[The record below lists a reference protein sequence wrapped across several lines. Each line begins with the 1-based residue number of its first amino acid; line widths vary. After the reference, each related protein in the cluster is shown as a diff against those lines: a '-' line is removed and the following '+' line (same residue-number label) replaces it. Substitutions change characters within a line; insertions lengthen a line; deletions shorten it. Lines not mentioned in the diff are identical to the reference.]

1 MSKITNEFKTK
12 LYNYFIKSLG
22 AYKYKHG
29 WMKLPV
35 CPFCHR
41 EHKMGIN
48 LSMYRTN
55 CFRCNY
61 HMNPAQLVMDV
72 EGFDTYAELLKFLDN
87 GNFTD
92 KAFSEEK
99 IGLSDTKPVY
109 LPDGFKL
116 LNQGTSQVARSIR
129 SYMSSRGFTI
139 EELSKHGIGYVATG
153 GPFFGYLIIPYYC
166 KGTLRYY
173 NARNVIGQG
182 PRYNNPNKDIT
193 GLGKEFII
201 FNQDALDMYSSIFI
215 CEGAINALTMGDRAI
230 ATMGKAISAY
240 QVNQLIKSPVNRF
253 ILLLDPDAIKYS
265 INLAFKLVAYKKVKV
280 IQLPEGKDC
289 NDLGRKEVLK
299 LIYNTRYQSY
309 QDLLKLRNS
318 LD

>member
-1 MSKITNEFKTK
+1 MKITNQFKSRLRT
-12 LYNYFIKSLG
+12 YFIKRLG
-22 AYKYKHG
+22 GYDYRHG
-29 WMKLPV
+29 WMRIPT
-35 CPFCHR
+35 CPYCGR
-41 EHKMGIN
+41 EHKLGVN

-55 CFRCNY
+55 CFRCNA
-61 HMNPAQLVMDV
+61 HPSPAQLIMDI
-72 EGFDTYAELLKFLDN
+72 EGFTEYHELINFLNN
-87 GNFTD
+87 GQFD
-92 KAFSEEK
+92 ELQFKEEK
-99 IGLSDTKPVY
+99 IELAESKPVY

-116 LNQGTSQVARSIR
+116 INQGTSQVARSIR

-139 EELSKHGIGYVATG
+139 EELSKHGIGYVATE
-153 GPFFGYLIIPYYC
+153 GPFFGYLIIPYYY

-253 ILLLDPDAIKYS
+253 ILLLDFDARDYA
-265 INLAFKLVAYKKVKV
+265 INLALKLVAYKKVKV
-280 IQLPEGKDC
+280 ILFKDNRDV
-289 NDLGRKEVLK
+289 NDLGKKAVLK
-299 LIYNTRYQSY
+299 MVYKTRYQSY
-309 QDLLKLRNS
+309 QALIKLRNEK
-318 LD
+318 

>member
-1 MSKITNEFKTK
+1 MKITYEFKSK
-12 LYNYFIKSLG
+12 LYNYFVSRLG
-22 AYKYKHG
+22 GYTYRRG

-92 KAFSEEK
+92 KSFSEEK
-99 IGLSDTKPVY
+99 IELYDAKPVY

-116 LNQGTSQVARSIR
+116 INQGTSQVARSIR

-139 EELSKHGIGYVATG
+139 EELSKHGIGYVATE
-153 GPFFGYLIIPYYC
+153 GPFLGISSYHIIIMARSGITMQGMLLDRVQDTIIQIKILQDLERNLLSSIKMPSTCIARYLSVREQSMH
-166 KGTLRYY
+166 LLWE
-173 NARNVIGQG
+173 
-182 PRYNNPNKDIT
+182 T
-193 GLGKEFII
+193 GLLPPWVRQSVLTK
-201 FNQDALDMYSSIFI
+201 L
-215 CEGAINALTMGDRAI
+215 INL
-230 ATMGKAISAY
+230 S
-240 QVNQLIKSPVNRF
+240 NLQLIDLYYFWTLMPSN
-253 ILLLDPDAIKYS
+253 IQSTWLSNWSLIKRS
-265 INLAFKLVAYKKVKV
+265 KLYN
-280 IQLPEGKDC
+280 C
-289 NDLGRKEVLK
+289 LK
-299 LIYNTRYQSY
+299 IRIVTI
-309 QDLLKLRNS
+309 
-318 LD
+318 

>member
-1 MSKITNEFKTK
+1 MKITNQFKSK
-12 LYNYFIKSLG
+12 LKTYFIKRLG
-22 AYKYKHG
+22 AFEYRHG
-29 WMKLPV
+29 WMRIPT
-35 CPFCHR
+35 CPYCGR
-41 EHKMGIN
+41 EHKLGVN

-55 CFRCNY
+55 CFRCNA
-61 HMNPAQLVMDV
+61 HPSPAQLIMDI
-72 EGFDTYAELLKFLDN
+72 EGFTEYHELINFLNN
-87 GNFTD
+87 GQFD
-92 KAFSEEK
+92 ELQFKEEK
-99 IGLSDTKPVY
+99 IELAESKPFY

-116 LNQGTSQVARSIR
+116 INQGTSQVARSIR

-139 EELSKHGIGYVATG
+139 EELSKHGIGYVATE
-153 GPFFGYLIIPYYC
+153 GPFFGYLIIPYYY

-253 ILLLDPDAIKYS
+253 ILLLDFDARDYA
-265 INLAFKLVAYKKVKV
+265 INLALKLVAYKKVKV
-280 IQLPEGKDC
+280 ILFKDNRDV
-289 NDLGRKEVLK
+289 NDLGKKAVLK
-299 LIYNTRYQSY
+299 MIYKTRYQSY
-309 QDLLKLRNS
+309 QDLIKLRNEK
-318 LD
+318 

>member
-1 MSKITNEFKTK
+1 
-12 LYNYFIKSLG
+12 
-22 AYKYKHG
+22 
-29 WMKLPV
+29 
-35 CPFCHR
+35 
-41 EHKMGIN
+41 
-48 LSMYRTN
+48 
-55 CFRCNY
+55 
-61 HMNPAQLVMDV
+61 MNPAQLVMDV

-92 KAFSEEK
+92 REFTEEK
-99 IGLSDTKPVY
+99 IELADAKPVY

-116 LNQGTSQVARSIR
+116 INQGTSQVARSIR
-129 SYMSSRGFTI
+129 NYITGRGFTI
-139 EELSKHGIGYVATG
+139 EDTAKHGIGYVSSE
-153 GPFFGYLIIPYYC
+153 GPFFGYLIIPYYY

-253 ILLLDPDAIKYS
+253 ILLLDFDARDYA
-265 INLAFKLVAYKKVKV
+265 INLALKLVAYKKVKV
-280 IQLPEGKDC
+280 VLFKDNRDV
-289 NDLGRKEVLK
+289 NDLGKKAVLK
-299 LIYNTRYQSY
+299 MVYKTRYQSY
-309 QDLLKLRNS
+309 QDLIKLRNEK
-318 LD
+318 

>member
-72 EGFDTYAELLKFLDN
+72 EGFGTYAELLKFLDN

-99 IGLSDTKPVY
+99 IELSDAKPVY

-116 LNQGTSQVARSIR
+116 INQGTSQVARSIR

-139 EELSKHGIGYVATG
+139 EELSKHGIGYVATE
-153 GPFFGYLIIPYYC
+153 GPFFGYLIIPYYY

-215 CEGAINALTMGDRAI
+215 CEGAINALTMGDRAMPPWVRQSVL
-230 ATMGKAISAY
+230 TKLTSLS
-240 QVNQLIKSPVNRF
+240 NLQLIDLYYSWTLMPSN
-253 ILLLDPDAIKYS
+253 IQSTWLSNWSLIKRS
-265 INLAFKLVAYKKVKV
+265 KLYNCLKVKIV
-280 IQLPEGKDC
+280 MI
-289 NDLGRKEVLK
+289 
-299 LIYNTRYQSY
+299 
-309 QDLLKLRNS
+309 
-318 LD
+318 

>member
-1 MSKITNEFKTK
+1 MKITNQFKSRLRT
-12 LYNYFIKSLG
+12 YFIKRLG
-22 AYKYKHG
+22 GYDYRHG
-29 WMKLPV
+29 WMRIPTCPYCGRDHKLGV
-35 CPFCHR
+35 
-41 EHKMGIN
+41 N

-55 CFRCNY
+55 CFRCNA
-61 HMNPAQLVMDV
+61 HPSPAQLIMDI
-72 EGFDTYAELLKFLDN
+72 EGFTEYHELINFLNN
-87 GNFTD
+87 GQFD
-92 KAFSEEK
+92 ELQFKEEK
-99 IGLSDTKPVY
+99 IELAESKPVY

-116 LNQGTSQVARSIR
+116 INQGTSQVARSIR
-129 SYMSSRGFTI
+129 NYMSSRGFTI
-139 EELSKHGIGYVATG
+139 EELSKHGIGYVATE
-153 GPFFGYLIIPYYC
+153 GPFFGYLIIPYYY

-240 QVNQLIKSPVNRF
+240 QVNQLIKSPVDRF

-280 IQLPEGKDC
+280 IQLPENKDC
-289 NDLGRKEVLK
+289 NDLQRPAVMK
-299 LIYNTRYQSY
+299 LVYQTRYQSY
-309 QDLLKLRNS
+309 SDLVKLKNS
-318 LD
+318 L